1 MENPYILDEIR
12 QQGGPKYMVS
22 VMIIDGQILEPFWFV
37 DSEGVSFNQTGD
49 VYRKMLEE
57 HYVPILLSKFGR
69 RGLRKYWF
77 QQDGLN
83 MKYLFVCSLC
93 VKGEGGICQRW
104 YYSVLCP
111 LLGWSTLEHQMSF

>member
-83 MKYLFVCSLC
+83 MKNGSIFLF
-93 VKGEGGICQRW
+93 
-104 YYSVLCP
+104 
-111 LLGWSTLEHQMSF
+111 SFWDDFPNGTIFCAPNVT